1 MENENEDKIF
11 WVNAYS
17 VTRHYGGPEEGG
29 WWYNWYE
36 SLASVPVQGETAAQT
51 EKERLENLFG
61 SGHGDIYSVLGGE
74 KIFVYIEDEACKS
87 ESKVTPHYE

>member
-17 VTRHYGGPEEGG
+17 ITRHCGGPEEGG
-29 WWYNWYE
+29 WWYNWYT

-61 SGHGDIYSVLGGE
+61 PGYGNIYSALGGE
-74 KIFVYIEDEACKS
+74 KISVYIEDEARES
-87 ESKVTPHYE
+87 ESRETPRYE